1 MDTAAALPH
10 FRLPAARPVAARQ
23 VKVSIWPIVIVIYA
37 TLLPREVRF
46 DFSGLEFYVDRIAL
60 MLTLPWVIYK
70 ISQRAIRFVLPDWL
84 MLAFGALL
92 IISMTKVYGLE
103 RALPSGGALAFDSV
117 AGYYL
122 ARISFRSLDDIR
134 RALIV
139 AAPGFFLA
147 GASVM
152 AESISHRF
160 IVRPFFMSIFGAIS
174 YTGGGVDVVL
184 DQLRYD
190 VRNGLL
196 RGYGPW
202 PHPILA
208 GLHLATLLPVY
219 WMSGLRGW
227 PKMLGVLAALMAIF
241 TVSSA
246 AVLGL
251 VLAIL
256 FIFYDWLT
264 QRVRGLGWSY
274 FLLFAAMAL
283 AIIQVSANSG
293 VIGIVSQYATFDNST
308 AYFRQLIWE
317 YGTQSVWAHPWFG
330 IGLEAYERPDWMVT
344 TSVDNHWL
352 LYAMRYGLP
361 AASAILGATIVAA
374 VALGNSSRRAPLTD
388 ARFFR
393 GIAMS
398 LCVLMLMMW
407 SVTLQGGTLTW
418 FTLLLGGC
426 VACAQRSYRSVGI
439 TVRR

>member
-1 MDTAAALPH
+1 MATAAALPH
-10 FRLPAARPVAARQ
+10 FRLPTVRPVAARQ
-23 VKVSIWPIVIVIYA
+23 VTVSIWPIVIVIYA

-84 MLAFGALL
+84 VLISGVLL
-92 IISMTKVYGLE
+92 VVSMTKVYGLA

-139 AAPGFFLA
+139 TAPGFLLA

-152 AESISHRF
+152 VESISHRF
-160 IVRPFFMSIFGAIS
+160 IVRPFFMSIFGSIS
-174 YTGGGVDVVL
+174 YAGGGVDVVL

-190 VRNGLL
+190 VRGGLL
-196 RGYGPW
+196 RAYGPW
-202 PHPILA
+202 PHPIIA

-219 WMSGLRGW
+219 WMSGVRGW
-227 PKMLGVLAALMAIF
+227 PRLLGILAAFMAIF

-246 AVLGL
+246 ALL
-251 VLAIL
+251 ALALAII
-256 FIFYDWLT
+256 FISYDALT
-264 QRVRGLGWSY
+264 HRVRGLSWGY
-274 FLLFAAMAL
+274 FFLAAGIAA
-283 AIIQVSANSG
+283 AIIQAMVGGG
-293 VIGIVSQYATFDNST
+293 VVGVLTRYATLDSST
-308 AYFRQLIWE
+308 AYFRQAIWE
-317 YGTQSVWAHPWFG
+317 FGSQSVWAHPWFG
-330 IGLEAYERPDWMVT
+330 IGLEAYERPDWMLT
-344 TSVDNHWL
+344 QSVDNHWL
-352 LYAMRYGLP
+352 LWAMRYGLP
-361 AASAILGATIVAA
+361 AAAAIFGATIISVI
-374 VALGNSSRRAPLTD
+374 ALANSSTRATPVD

-398 LCVLMLMMW
+398 MAVLILMMW
-407 SVTLQGGTLTW
+407 TVTLQGGTLTW

-426 VACAQRSYRSVGI
+426 VACAQRSYRSVDF
-439 TVRR
+439 TLRD